1 MVACSLLSSCADE
14 GEAFD
19 REWRHRTGAG
29 RHGRVTQGLPQAGGG
44 AYRAL
49 PPTPMDRAQPRN
61 DPSTSQPTVS
71 PIKHK
76 KRERAASLSAEESE
90 ACRRYKEEGKHLH
103 FNVRPQCSG
112 SNPERK
118 AKGRKEPHRYR

>member
-1 MVACSLLSSCADE
+1 M
-14 GEAFD
+14 
-19 REWRHRTGAG
+19 
-29 RHGRVTQGLPQAGGG
+29 TQGLPQAGGR

-49 PPTPMDRAQPRN
+49 PPTPMDHAQPRN
-61 DPSTSQPTVS
+61 DPSTSQATVS
-71 PIKHK
+71 PSKHK